1 MHAREGLVDVL
12 NLDHLAARQ
21 HLVLGAEVQQFL
33 GLLQATDQRAGNRTV
48 VDRQQCTMNGLQRLQ
63 RPHQHQRAVTGQE
76 HQVGVDVVAARD
88 GIEHQVKTAGR
99 RFHRLRLA
107 GQQHMMGAECAGI
120 ISLAGRGGDH
130 RNLGAERN
138 AKLDGHV
145 AQAAQ
150 ADDRQTRTSLDAVR
164 AHWRPHSDAC
174 AQQRAGKARVQ
185 RRRHTQHKLLAHDD
199 VLGVATAG
207 HFAADAVQAVVG
219 RGHAVGAMRFLV
231 VLASRTL
238 LAAVDQATDRDKIAS
253 TVTADGAAHGGDPA
267 DNLVAWYTGKT
278 RGVPVVVHI
287 VHVGM
292 ADAAVVDVDGDIV
305 VTQRPTFETHRLKR
319 RVGFMDAV
327 ADTCGHG
334 GCSSYW
340 PVGAGLPR
348 DAM

>member
-1 MHAREGLVDVL
+1 
-12 NLDHLAARQ
+12 
-21 HLVLGAEVQQFL
+21 
-33 GLLQATDQRAGNRTV
+33 
-48 VDRQQCTMNGLQRLQ
+48 
-63 RPHQHQRAVTGQE
+63 
-76 HQVGVDVVAARD
+76 
-88 GIEHQVKTAGR
+88 
-99 RFHRLRLA
+99 
-107 GQQHMMGAECAGI
+107 MMGAECAGI
-120 ISLAGRGGDH
+120 ISLAGRSSDY
-130 RNLGAERN
+130 RNLGTERN
-138 AKLDGHV
+138 TELDGHV

-150 ADDRQTRTSLDAVR
+150 ADDRQARTGLDAVR

-185 RRRHTQHKLLAHDD
+185 RRRHTQHKLLAHND

-207 HFAADAVQAVVG
+207 HFAADAVQAVIG
-219 RGHAVGAMRFLV
+219 RCHALGAMRFLV

-238 LAAVDQATDRDKIAS
+238 LAAVDQATHGNKIAS

-278 RGVPVVVHI
+278 CGVPVVVHI

-305 VTQRPTFETHRLKR
+305 VTQRPTVETHRLKR

-327 ADTCGHG
+327 ADTSGHAV
-334 GCSSYW
+334 CSSYW